1 MILQYFRNSSCKL
14 TLQIVRLSQSLS
26 AYCYLKI
33 PKLLQCHRQPE
44 AFRKIFV
51 PSVNDHPAIV
61 NIIPQILWKRPLY
74 PDYFFSCDYAATED
88 SKWEDPFVYLI
99 EQINI
104 IEDAVKH
111 CEGLKA
117 WKAWKWLKSFPA
129 TNEMFKGN
137 NRNTRTRWEIRSNL
151 TMETPERRRC
161 ISHRNLRSSRPKVF
175 SKKGVPKHFAKFTG
189 KHLCQSLFFNIEAL
203 AQVFPVNL
211 VKSLNDCFQN
221 LPFGLLCQ
229 LTASHFDFNQT

>member
-33 PKLLQCHRQPE
+33 PKLLQCHRQPGS
-44 AFRKIFV
+44 FRKIFV
-51 PSVNDHPAIV
+51 PSVNNHPAIV
-61 NIIPQILWKRPLY
+61 NTIPQILWKRPLY
-74 PDYFFSCDYAATED
+74 PDYFLSCDYAATED
-88 SKWEDPFVYLI
+88 SKWEDPLVYLI

-104 IEDAVKH
+104 IEDTVKH

-117 WKAWKWLKSFPA
+117 WKVWKWLISFSA

-137 NRNTRTRWEIRSNL
+137 NRNTRTRWEICSKL

-161 ISHRNLRSSRPKVF
+161 ISHRNLRSSRPKLF
-175 SKKGVPKHFAKFTG
+175 SKKGGPRNFAKFTG
-189 KHLCQSLFFNIEAL
+189 KYLCQSLFFNIEAL
-203 AQVFPVNL
+203 AQVLPVNF

-221 LPFGLLCQ
+221 LPFGQ